1 MSKQKKIP
9 QRKCI
14 VCGNLYDKNDLLRV
28 VNNKEVGVVIDESGK
43 LNGRGAYIC
52 KNKECLSSVRN
63 SNKLNRAFKQKI
75 DDKLYEELEAYVENW
90 GEKMAD
96 KIRVY
101 ELAKEHDMP
110 AKEMVEL
117 LNKEF
122 GLNIKSHMSN
132 VKGDDLEI
140 IKEYFK
146 EEKNQKED
154 KKTTDKKDQKTKGN
168 NKTNKNNAN
177 KKENMKAKVKNDK
190 LDDLDEYDDDESQ
203 IGSKV
208 KFNKSNKNKQSK
220 SKKSKYDNDDNDF
233 NFEKRNKKN
242 RKKKNKK
249 SKGPRANDKAGN
261 VDEKKNSKIE
271 IPEIINV
278 GAFAEK
284 IGENANAVI
293 GKLIQL
299 GVMAGLNDPIEFEQA
314 ELIAIDFGK
323 EITLEQEYSAI
334 EEQAVDL
341 DYEDKEE
348 DLIARAPV
356 VSVMGHV
363 DHGKT
368 SILDAIRNTHVTTG
382 EAGGI
387 TQHIGAYSVDLDG
400 RKITFL
406 DTPGHEAFTE
416 MRLRGAQSTDI
427 AILVVAADDGVM
439 PQTIEAINHAKAA
452 DIPIVVAVNKVD
464 KEQSDPNR
472 VKQELMEHGLVSE
485 DWGGDTITVDVS
497 AKTGQGIDDLLEMV
511 LLVAE
516 MKELKANPNRDAVG
530 LIIEAQLDKARGPVA
545 TVLVQ
550 KGTLHEYDY
559 VLTGS
564 SSGRIRAMF
573 DSKGQA
579 IKEAGPSIPVQ
590 ILGLSEVAEA
600 GDKLF
605 AVEDEK
611 TARNYA
617 ARAEEQKREERLMS
631 KGASLEDVSSEANE
645 GELKELNIIVKTD
658 VRGTVDAVSQ
668 SLIKLSNDEVKVNV
682 IAGAV
687 GGITESDV
695 LLAQASNA
703 IIIGF
708 NVRPTQG
715 AMERSKDN
723 NIEIRTYSVIYE
735 AIEEVEKAI
744 KGMLDPEFVE
754 EVLGRAEVRDTFK
767 VPSVGTIAGVMV
779 TNGSVPRRAK
789 IRLLRDN
796 VVIFD
801 GDISSMKRF
810 KDDTKEL
817 ANGYEGGIGLN
828 RFNDIKVGDV
838 MEAYEIIEKERV

>member
-1 MSKQKKIP
+1 
-9 QRKCI
+9 
-14 VCGNLYDKNDLLRV
+14 
-28 VNNKEVGVVIDESGK
+28 
-43 LNGRGAYIC
+43 
-52 KNKECLSSVRN
+52 
-63 SNKLNRAFKQKI
+63 
-75 DDKLYEELEAYVENW
+75 
-90 GEKMAD
+90 MAD
-96 KIRVY
+96 KMRVY
-101 ELAKEHDMP
+101 ELAKKHNMP
-110 AKEMVEL
+110 AKEMVEF
-117 LNKEF
+117 LNDEF
-122 GLNIKSHMSN
+122 GLAIKSHMSN
-132 VKGDDLEI
+132 VSGDDLI
-140 IKEYFK
+140 LINEYFG
-146 EEKNQKED
+146 ED
-154 KKTTDKKDQKTKGN
+154 KKEKTDKKN
-168 NKTNKNNAN
+168 NTEKNNQKKVEENSLDKKPNMSKHSQIRNNDIDDLYDDENVA
-177 KKENMKAKVKNDK
+177 KKE
-190 LDDLDEYDDDESQ
+190 
-203 IGSKV
+203 
-208 KFNKSNKNKQSK
+208 KFSKSNKNKSQ
-220 SKKSKYDNDDNDF
+220 KKSDQAKSYNNEDF
-233 NFEKRNKKN
+233 VANKTKKN

-249 SKGPRANDKAGN
+249 SKGPKANNQATNTKEEA
-261 VDEKKNSKIE
+261 NSKIE
-271 IPEIINV
+271 IPEVINV

-284 IGENANAVI
+284 IGENPNVVI

-299 GVMAGLNDPIEFEQA
+299 GVMAGLNDPIEFDQA

-334 EEQAVDL
+334 EEQSLDL
-341 DYEDKEE
+341 DYEDNDE
-348 DLIARAPV
+348 DLITRAPV

-368 SILDAIRNTHVTTG
+368 SILDSIRDTHVTRG

-400 RKITFL
+400 RMITFL

-416 MRLRGAQSTDI
+416 MRMRGAQSTDI

-439 PQTIEAINHAKAA
+439 PQTVEAINHAKAA

-464 KEQSDPNR
+464 KETADPNR
-472 VKQELMEHGLVSE
+472 VKQELMQYGLVAE

-497 AKTGQGIDDLLEMV
+497 AKTGQNIDELLEMV

-516 MKELKANPNRDAVG
+516 MKELKANPNRAAVG

-550 KGTLHEYDY
+550 KGTLHEGDN

-564 SSGRIRAMF
+564 ASGRIRAMF
-573 DSKGQA
+573 NSKGEA

-590 ILGLSEVAEA
+590 ILGLSDVAEA

-611 TARNYA
+611 TARAYA
-617 ARAEEQKREERLMS
+617 EKAEEQKREERLMA
-631 KGASLEDVSSEANE
+631 KGASLEDLSGEASE
-645 GELKELNIIVKTD
+645 GELKDLNIIVKTD

-668 SLIKLSNDEVKVNV
+668 SLIKLSNEEVKVSV
-682 IAGAV
+682 VAGAV

-715 AMERSKDN
+715 AMERAKDN

-735 AIEEVEKAI
+735 AIEDVEKAI

-754 EVLGRAEVRDTFK
+754 EVLGRAEVRDTFR

-779 TNGSVPRRAK
+779 TNGSIPRSAK

-796 VVIFD
+796 IVIFD
-801 GDISSMKRF
+801 GDITSMKRF
-810 KDDTKEL
+810 KDDAKEL
-817 ANGYEGGIGLN
+817 ASGYEGGIGLN
-828 RFNDIKVGDV
+828 RFNDIKVGDE
-838 MEAYEIIEKERV
+838 MEAYQIVEKERE